1 MCWVGDLAKRLMG
14 AKILYWSKGR
24 MVKFT
29 EEKFTEV

>member
-1 MCWVGDLAKRLMG
+1 MEWVVDLAKRTMD

-24 MVKFT
+24 LGKFM